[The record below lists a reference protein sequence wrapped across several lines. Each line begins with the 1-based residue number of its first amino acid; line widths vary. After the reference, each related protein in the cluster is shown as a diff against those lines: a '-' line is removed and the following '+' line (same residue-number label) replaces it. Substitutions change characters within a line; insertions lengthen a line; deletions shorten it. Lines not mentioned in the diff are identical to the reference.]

1 VPGTRYF
8 FGQNACAWA
17 SRYNLIRITYARIG
31 CLENCHVHGYCGSR
45 RDIVVAK
52 GEYHWWSEIFMLAKN
67 TSLDLPNFSS
77 LEHRDERWSHSH
89 QHDVLNLR
97 IFVFIRYLNSE
108 IHIKTASARLAQS
121 VERETLSF
129 HVLIRL
135 DWLSQGCGFDP
146 HVGLSF
152 CSRLVLSWK
161 GGVDGGGGEGY
172 FLPPH
177 LGRLSSITT
186 TTTSNGVI
194 RCSL

>member
-1 VPGTRYF
+1 MPGTRYF

-97 IFVFIRYLNSE
+97 IFVFIKYLNSE
-108 IHIKTASARLAQS
+108 ISDII
-121 VERETLSF
+121 E
-129 HVLIRL
+129 L
-135 DWLSQGCGFDP
+135 DDNLELLKFIDDKSKDEI
-146 HVGLSF
+146 S
-152 CSRLVLSWK
+152 
-161 GGVDGGGGEGY
+161 
-172 FLPPH
+172 
-177 LGRLSSITT
+177 
-186 TTTSNGVI
+186 
-194 RCSL
+194 